1 MELLQRMAENR
12 AKSGMVAS
20 MPNVSGDP
28 PTFRMRKREII
39 EKKPGKKA
47 VLKFLE
53 ELIESMVESD
63 SDID

>member
-1 MELLQRMAENR
+1 MELLQRMAANR
-12 AKSGMVAS
+12 EKNGHVAI
-20 MPNVSGDP
+20 PNIGGSA
-28 PTFRMRKREII
+28 PTFRMRKQEII

-47 VLKFLE
+47 VLKFFE

>member
-1 MELLQRMAENR
+1 MELLQRMAANR
-12 AKSGMVAS
+12 EKTGQVTTLPDASG
-20 MPNVSGDP
+20 NP
-28 PTFRMRKREII
+28 PTFRMRKHEII

-53 ELIESMVESD
+53 ELIESMIESD